1 MLGVILGVGM
11 NKLYFGDNL
20 EILKRV
26 DNASVDLVYLD
37 PPFNSKETYNVLY
50 KSPVGGDAQVRAF
63 DDTWSWEDGA
73 SKALAALGV
82 EDLDTFNVLQSLQR
96 FLGTSDIMAYLAMMA
111 VRLVELKRVL
121 KPDGS
126 LYLHCDPTACH
137 YLKILLDAVF
147 GGAGFVNHITWKRS
161 HAHSD
166 GAQGSKH
173 YGRISDTIL
182 FYARSAKR
190 TWNVQYTPY
199 SQEYID
205 RDYRRIDENG
215 RRYRLSDLRGPGGAA
230 KGNPYYEVMGVWR
243 HWAYSKARMD
253 QMIAEGRVIQT
264 RPGAVPQYKRY
275 LDEMPGVPIQEIWT
289 DIPVINNRSKEML
302 GYPTQKPLALLE
314 RIIRTSS
321 NEGDVVLDPFC
332 GCGTAIEAAERLGRQ
347 WIGIDIA
354 YPAIQVIEARLARL
368 LPGAKYELT
377 GIPFDELSA
386 RMLAEHDP
394 HTFQQWAVG
403 RCRGRSGGKGADRGV
418 DGVIIY
424 QTGREGY
431 GRAIVSVKG
440 GRNVNPGM
448 IRDLAGVLQRE
459 QADAGVFLCLNEPT
473 KEMRNE
479 AHRAGRVELPGGNR
493 PKIQIVTVKELI
505 TGPDLGITTALDV
518 IGAANAARNEVRR
531 QQKSMKKPTATQ
543 LRREPELPP
552 MPIRGGKVS
561 AAQVPLELDEPLL
574 SQPQPTKRVRGT

>member
-1 MLGVILGVGM
+1 M

-20 EILKRV
+20 EILKRIES
-26 DNASVDLVYLD
+26 ASVDLVYLD
-37 PPFNSKETYNVLY
+37 PPFNSKETYNVLH
-50 KSPVGGDAQVRAF
+50 KSPVGGDAQERAF

-73 SKALAALGV
+73 SKALAALSV

-121 KPDGS
+121 KPNGS
-126 LYLHCDPTACH
+126 MYLHCDPTACH
-137 YLKILLDAVF
+137 YLKVLLDAVF

-161 HAHSD
+161 HAHNDS
-166 GAQGSKH
+166 AQGSKH
-173 YGRISDTIL
+173 FGRISDSIL
-182 FYARSAKR
+182 FYARSSNR

-199 SQEYID
+199 SQEYVD
-205 RDYRRIDENG
+205 RDYRRIDEDG

-243 HWAYSKARMD
+243 HWAYSKARMEK
-253 QMIAEGRVIQT
+253 MIAEGRVIQT

-275 LDEMPGVPIQEIWT
+275 LDEMPGVPAQEIWT

-314 RIIRTSS
+314 RIILTSS
-321 NEGDVVLDPFC
+321 NPGDVVLDPFC

-347 WIGIDIA
+347 WTGIDIA
-354 YPAIQVIEARLARL
+354 YPAIQVIEARLSRW

-377 GIPFDELSA
+377 GIPYDELSA

-394 HTFQQWAVG
+394 HVFQQWAVA
-403 RCRGRSGGKGADRGV
+403 RCKGRSGGKGADRGI
-418 DGVIIY
+418 DGVIIF
-424 QTGREGY
+424 QTARETY
-431 GRAIVSVKG
+431 GRAVISVKG

-448 IRDLAGVLQRE
+448 VRELAGVVQRE
-459 QADAGVFLCLNEPT
+459 QADAGVFICLNEPT

-479 AHRAGRVELPGGNR
+479 AHSAGRVDLPGGNR
-493 PKIQIVTVKELI
+493 SRIQIVTVKELI
-505 TGPDLGITTALDV
+505 STPDLGITTALDI
-518 IGAANAARNEVRR
+518 IGAADAARNEARR
-531 QQKSMKKPTATQ
+531 HQKAMRKPTASQ
-543 LRREPELPP
+543 LRNQPELPP
-552 MPIRGGKVS
+552 MPIRGGKAS
-561 AAQVPLELDEPLL
+561 TDQVLLDLNEPLL
-574 SQPQPTKRVRGT
+574 SQPQAVKRGRRK

>member
-1 MLGVILGVGM
+1 MRM

-20 EILKRV
+20 DILREHV
-26 DNASVDLVYLD
+26 GDENVDLVYLD

-50 KSPVGGDAQVRAF
+50 KSPIGGDAQVRAF

-73 SKALAALGV
+73 SKSLDALARA
-82 EDLDTFNVLQSLQR
+82 DIDTFNVLQSLQR

-121 KPDGS
+121 KPTGS

-137 YLKILLDAVF
+137 YLKVLLDAVF
-147 GGAGFVNHITWKRS
+147 GGTGFVNHITWKRS

-166 GAQGSKH
+166 GAQGARH
-173 YGRISDTIL
+173 YGRVSDTIL
-182 FYARSAKR
+182 FYSRSTRR

-199 SQEYID
+199 SQEYVD
-205 RDYRRIDENG
+205 RDYRRIDEDG

-253 QMIAEGRVIQT
+253 KMIAEGRVIQT

-275 LDEMPGVPIQEIWT
+275 LDEMPGVPVQEIWT
-289 DIPVINNRSKEML
+289 DIPVLNNRSKEVL

-332 GCGTAIEAAERLGRQ
+332 GCGTAIDAAERLGRQ

-354 YPAIQVIEARLARL
+354 YPAIQVIEDRLRRWT
-368 LPGAKYELT
+368 PNAKYDLT
-377 GIPFDELSA
+377 GIPYDELSA
-386 RMLAEHDP
+386 RQLAAKDP

-403 RCRGRSGGKGADRGV
+403 RCRGRPGGRGGDRGI
-418 DGVIIY
+418 DGVITY
-424 QTGREGY
+424 HVDRQAY
-431 GRAIVSVKG
+431 GRAIISVKG
-440 GRNVNPGM
+440 GKNVNPSM
-448 IRDLAGVLQRE
+448 VRDLVGVVHRE
-459 QADAGVFLCLNEPT
+459 QAEAGIFVCLDPAS
-473 KEMRNE
+473 KEMRTE
-479 AHRAGRVELPGGNR
+479 AHRAGRVDLPGGNR
-493 PKIQIVTVKELI
+493 PRIQIVTVSELI
-505 TGPDLGITTALDV
+505 AGPDLGLPTALDS
-518 IGAANAARNEVRR
+518 IGAAEAAKSEARR
-531 QQKSMKKPTATQ
+531 QQRAKKKPTPAE
-543 LRREPELPP
+543 LRQQPPLPP
-552 MPIRGGKVS
+552 MPLRGGKQS
-561 AAQVPLELDEPLL
+561 DQMPMELDEPVLT
-574 SQPQPTKRVRGT
+574 QPQPARRRRP

>member
-1 MLGVILGVGM
+1 V

-20 EILKRV
+20 EVLKRIES
-26 DNASVDLVYLD
+26 ASVNLVYLD

-50 KSPVGGDAQVRAF
+50 KSPIGGDAQARAF

-73 SKALAALGV
+73 SKALAALSV
-82 EDLDTFNVLQSLQR
+82 DDVDTFNVLQSLQR
-96 FLGTSDIMAYLAMMA
+96 FLGNSDIMAYLAMMA

-126 LYLHCDPTACH
+126 MYLHCDPTACH

-166 GAQGSKH
+166 GAQGSRH
-173 YGRISDTIL
+173 YGRISDTLL
-182 FYARSAKR
+182 FYARSSRR

-205 RDYRRIDENG
+205 RDYRRVDEDG

-230 KGNPYYEVMGVWR
+230 KGNPYYEVMGVAR
-243 HWAYSKARMD
+243 HWAYSQVKMN

-321 NEGDVVLDPFC
+321 NEGDIVLDPFC
-332 GCGTAIEAAERLGRQ
+332 GCGTAIEAAERLNRQ
-347 WIGIDIA
+347 WVGIDIA
-354 YPAIQVIEARLARL
+354 YPAIQVIEARLGRW
-368 LPGAKYELT
+368 LPNTKYELT

-418 DGVIIY
+418 DGVIIF
-424 QTGREGY
+424 QTGREDY
-431 GRAIVSVKG
+431 GRAVVSVKAG
-440 GRNVNPGM
+440 KNVNPSM

-459 QADAGVFLCLNEPT
+459 RADAGIFVCLNEPT
-473 KEMRNE
+473 KEMRKE
-479 AHRAGRVELPGGNR
+479 AHSAGRADLPAGDR
-493 PKIQIVTVKELI
+493 PKIQIVTVRELVA
-505 TGPDLGITTALDV
+505 GPDLGITTALDV
-518 IGAANAARNEVRR
+518 IGAADAAKSEARR
-531 QQKSMKKPTATQ
+531 HQKALRKPSSAQ
-543 LRREPELPP
+543 LRKEPPLPP
-552 MPIRGGKVS
+552 MPIRGGKI
-561 AAQVPLELDEPLL
+561 AADQVPLDLAESVLIA
-574 SQPQPTKRVRGT
+574 PQARRRSRS

>member
-1 MLGVILGVGM
+1 VSV

-20 EILKRV
+20 EVLKGIAS
-26 DNASVDLVYLD
+26 ASVNLVYLD

-73 SKALAALGV
+73 SKALATLSV
-82 EDLDTFNVLQSLQR
+82 EDINTFNVLHSLQR

-111 VRLVELKRVL
+111 VRLVELRRVL

-126 LYLHCDPTACH
+126 MYLHCDPTASH

-173 YGRISDTIL
+173 YGRISDSIL
-182 FYARSAKR
+182 FYARSPRR
-190 TWNVQYTPY
+190 TWNIQYTPY

-205 RDYRRIDENG
+205 RDYRRLDENG

-230 KGNPYYEVMGVWR
+230 KGNPYYEVMGVSR
-243 HWAYSKARMD
+243 HWAYSKVRMD

-275 LDEMPGVPIQEIWT
+275 LDEMPGVPVQEIWT

-321 NEGDVVLDPFC
+321 NPGDVVLDPFC
-332 GCGTAIEAAERLGRQ
+332 GCGTAIEASERLGRK

-354 YPAIQVIEARLARL
+354 YPAIQVIEARLARW
-368 LPGAKYELT
+368 LPTAKYELT
-377 GIPFDELSA
+377 GIPYDELSA
-386 RMLAEHDP
+386 RMLAERDP

-403 RCRGRSGGKGADRGV
+403 RCRGRSGGKGADRGI
-418 DGVIIY
+418 DGVVVY
-424 QTGREGY
+424 QSAREDY
-431 GRAIVSVKG
+431 GRAIVSVKA
-440 GRNVNPGM
+440 GRHVNPGM
-448 IRDLAGVLQRE
+448 MRDLAGVLQRE
-459 QADAGVFLCLNEPT
+459 GAEAGIFVCLNEPT

-479 AHRAGRVELPGGNR
+479 AHRAGRVNLPGGDR
-493 PKIQIVTVKELI
+493 PKLQIVTVRDLI
-505 TGPDLGITTALDV
+505 AGPDLGITTALDV
-518 IGAANAARNEVRR
+518 IGAADAAKHEVRR
-531 QQKSMKKPTATQ
+531 KQKAMKKPSAEE

-552 MPIRGGKVS
+552 MPITGGKKS
-561 AAQVPLELDEPLL
+561 RDQMPLDLAEPVLVE
-574 SQPQPTKRVRGT
+574 PQPRSRGKRA